1 MERARAVHKTYDLL
15 PEDCGY
21 MEYTQIIKMHM
32 PRNCKFNKADDV
44 TSKIPILQI
53 LTKAGREKSTSQG
66 QSPAWLPGFPNQK
79 IN

>member
-1 MERARAVHKTYDLL
+1 MERATAVPKTYYLL

-21 MEYTQIIKMHM
+21 MEYTQIIKICM
-32 PRNCKFNKADDV
+32 PHHCKFNKADHV

-66 QSPAWLPGFPNQK
+66 QSAAWLPRFPNEK